1 MRTLLCLSFCS
12 VMWHHV
18 LLMASHEV
26 TFIKEWDFYQH
37 FVLLWVLLDPS
48 ENHPFSTSQQ
58 MWHVSPLKSS
68 HHYGPLSVSLTPAQR
83 QPFTSSPLTPSKSL
97 VWDLFHCSI
106 SAAFLDSWALP
117 DAQSYSSIASN
128 IGVITLIGYP
138 GAGAS
143 LQGSE
148 SHETCSIRNRST
160 FWLLI
165 NGLSIHHRQLVCV
178 IPLTW
183 CKCFPESLVV
193 RQALSGL
200 GTVGDESHSSGSVL
214 VLKFCY
220 LVGREVLWLAV

>member
-1 MRTLLCLSFCS
+1 MFCFIIQFFEKLLFCYSLPIKKNQFLFLLGTRSPPACLQRLGTSS
-12 VMWHHV
+12 Q
-18 LLMASHEV
+18 V
-26 TFIKEWDFYQH
+26 T
-37 FVLLWVLLDPS
+37 
-48 ENHPFSTSQQ
+48 TSQQ

-68 HHYGPLSVSLTPAQR
+68 HHYSPLSVSLTPAQR

-165 NGLSIHHRQLVCV
+165 NGLSIHHRQLVCS
-178 IPLTW
+178 P
-183 CKCFPESLVV
+183 SHLVQMLPWV
-193 RQALSGL
+193 
-200 GTVGDESHSSGSVL
+200 SGS
-214 VLKFCY
+214 
-220 LVGREVLWLAV
+220 